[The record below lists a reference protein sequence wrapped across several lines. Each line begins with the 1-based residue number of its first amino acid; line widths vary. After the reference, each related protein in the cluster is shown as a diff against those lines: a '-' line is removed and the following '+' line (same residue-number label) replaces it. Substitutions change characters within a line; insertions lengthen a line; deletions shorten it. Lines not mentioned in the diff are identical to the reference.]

1 MFVSIFFLFVE
12 IIFNIFG
19 RNRSST
25 PAGTRRLIVE
35 NPDDELSDDGQHV
48 PDHVQRRCALVQQIK
63 GRVPRV
69 APGRPYPVA

>member
-12 IIFNIFG
+12 IILTIFG
-19 RNRSST
+19 RNRSSA
-25 PAGTRRLIVE
+25 PAATRCLIVE
-35 NPDDELSDDGQHV
+35 NPDDELRDDGQHV
-48 PDHVQRRCALVQQIK
+48 LDHVQRRCAFVQQVK